1 MDTLGTYDNAFTR
14 RCAENGLVAAYMFPG
29 PWSWMNRGA
38 VRVTDLVI
46 DAIADRFGLEE
57 GKYTLVVMGGSM
69 GGYGALMFSVGTR
82 HKVTACL
89 AHCPCC
95 DPLNSFAV
103 HSGFGLTLT
112 CKGDLEVDGH
122 HSVEDCGI
130 ALGQALAQCVG
141 DKAGIARFGQA
152 FVPMDEA
159 LGFCALDI
167 SGRPYLVFDAPMPQ
181 PMCGQYDTCLTV
193 EFTRALAVHAGLTL
207 HLKCEYGENAHHITE
222 ALFKALARALKQA
235 VAVTGGGV
243 LSAKGVL

>member
-1 MDTLGTYDNAFTR
+1 MRTAEIKRKTKETDISLKLTLEGGERKIDTGIGFFDH
-14 RCAENGLVAAYMFPG
+14 M
-29 PWSWMNRGA
+29 
-38 VRVTDLVI
+38 
-46 DAIADRFGLEE
+46 
-57 GKYTLVVMGGSM
+57 
-69 GGYGALMFSVGTR
+69 
-82 HKVTACL
+82 
-89 AHCPCC
+89 
-95 DPLNSFAV
+95 LNSFAV

-130 ALGQALAQCVG
+130 ALG
-141 DKAGIARFGQA
+141 
-152 FVPMDEA
+152 
-159 LGFCALDI
+159 
-167 SGRPYLVFDAPMPQ
+167 RPYLVFDAPMPQ

-193 EFTRALAVHAGLTL
+193 EFMRALAVHAGLTL